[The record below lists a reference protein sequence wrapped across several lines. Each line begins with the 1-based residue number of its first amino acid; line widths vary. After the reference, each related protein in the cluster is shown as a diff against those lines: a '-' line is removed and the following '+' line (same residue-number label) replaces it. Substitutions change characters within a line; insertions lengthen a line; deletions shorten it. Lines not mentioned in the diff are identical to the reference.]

1 MENKEGVSGL
11 YGMSAATIEMK
22 RGHAICIKFKK
33 EIESVSGYLWNID
46 PSSGTV
52 FVFETNEKEYNVMY
66 VIMSDSIYSI
76 TFLNDKEP
84 LSTDLMDAYMNL
96 EDEVE

>member
-1 MENKEGVSGL
+1 MENPEGLSIL
-11 YGMSAATIEMK
+11 YGMSLATIEMK

-33 EIESVSGYLWNID
+33 GLDSLSGYLWNID

-52 FVFETNEKEYNVMY
+52 FVFDTDQKESTVMY
-66 VIMSDSIYSI
+66 VVMSDSIYSI

-84 LSTDLMDAYMNL
+84 LPTDYMDAYMNL
-96 EDEVE
+96 EDETE